1 MSDVFFENDAVD
13 VLALILVGVLKGDD
27 LDEGVEID
35 GIVEQ
40 SWAWPDGLDGVLGG
54 FDDHAPP
61 SGTVDF
67 EVFDYLVNH
76 LLHMLVKFFV
86 DP

>member
-1 MSDVFFENDAVD
+1 MSDVFFENDAVY
-13 VLALILVGVLKGDD
+13 VLTLILVGVLKGDD
-27 LDEGVEID
+27 LDEGVEVD

-40 SWAWPDGLDGVLGG
+40 SRAWPDGLDGVLGG

-67 EVFDYLVNH
+67 EVLDYLVDH